1 MASRLELLRSVPLF
15 ASVTPEGLDQIDE
28 AIHEIQVGAGTV
40 ITHEGR
46 QEGYFFII
54 GEGSVRVERGGRVIN
69 TLGPGDFFGEI
80 ALLDGGPRTAS
91 AIAETTCRLLT
102 MQHGR
107 FHALLDASPEI
118 RTAVL
123 EAVGGYLRRLDE
135 EAPI

>member
-1 MASRLELLRSVPLF
+1 MASRLDLLRTVPLF
-15 ASVTPEGLDQIDE
+15 ASVTPEGLDQINDAIDE
-28 AIHEIQVGAGTV
+28 VQVAAETA

-46 QEGYFFII
+46 LEGYFFII
-54 GEGSVRVERGGRVIN
+54 VEGKVRVERGGRIIN

-91 AIAETTCRLLT
+91 AIADTSCRLLT
-102 MQHGR
+102 MKHSR
-107 FHALLDASPEI
+107 FHELLDAAPEI